1 MEENSGHISQLL
13 QKFLFGQLT
22 EIEQKQFEEW
32 LQASDQNRRLL
43 ESFRKA
49 KNIEQDLAVVKQ
61 LDANR
66 AWEKLN
72 SKNNKSNYKWFI
84 SIAASLLLLAT
95 FFYLW
100 QSSYLKTDED
110 AVHNLTLNLEQ
121 DVEPAQSGAI
131 LQLSNGEKV
140 VLNNKTSKT
149 YHTNKTFVGNG
160 AELIV
165 KNDKSQQVSRLNSL
179 IVPRASYYKITLSDG
194 TKVWVNAQSK
204 LNFPAQFSTD
214 ERRVSLEGE
223 AYFEVAHDAK
233 KPFYVDSK
241 AGEIKVLGTHFN
253 VFAYH
258 DDIRATLVE
267 GKVEV
272 RQKENKLELNP
283 GEFAS
288 LSKNNLIKGNADI
301 QQDLAWHN
309 NEFYFKKETIV
320 NIAHQLSRWYDL
332 DVKFRGNVQLS
343 KEYSGSI
350 QRDVKLSQVLEMLSY
365 VSDLRFEVHGK
376 ELIIENKS

>member
-22 EIEQKQFEEW
+22 DVEKVEFEEW
-32 LQASDQNRRLL
+32 LQANDQNRRLL

-49 KNIEQDLAVVKQ
+49 KNIEQDLAIVKQ

-72 SKNNKSNYKWFI
+72 NKNERSNHKWFI
-84 SIAASLLLLAT
+84 GIAASLLLLAS

-100 QSSYLKTDED
+100 QGNHLRTDDDTVYTSASYL
-110 AVHNLTLNLEQ
+110 AQ

-149 YHTNKTFVGNG
+149 YNTNKTFVGNG

-165 KNDKSQQVSRLNSL
+165 KNDKNQQVSRLNSL

-204 LNFPAQFSTD
+204 LNFPAQFSGD

-272 RQKENKLELNP
+272 RQQENKLELNP

-288 LSKNNLIKGNADI
+288 LSKNNMIKGNADI
-301 QQDLAWHN
+301 QQD
-309 NEFYFKKETIV
+309 
-320 NIAHQLSRWYDL
+320 
-332 DVKFRGNVQLS
+332 
-343 KEYSGSI
+343 
-350 QRDVKLSQVLEMLSY
+350 
-365 VSDLRFEVHGK
+365 
-376 ELIIENKS
+376 

>member
-22 EIEQKQFEEW
+22 EVEKVKFEEW

-49 KNIEQDLAVVKQ
+49 KNIEQDLAIVKQ
-61 LDANR
+61 LDANK

-72 SKNNKSNYKWFI
+72 TKNNKTNHKWFI
-84 SIAASLLLLAT
+84 GIAASLLLLAC

-100 QSSYLKTDED
+100 QSSYWKTDD
-110 AVHNLTLNLEQ
+110 VAVRNLALNLGQ

-140 VLNNKTSKT
+140 VFNDKTSKT
-149 YHTNKTFVGNG
+149 YDKNKTFVGN
-160 AELIV
+160 ASELIV
-165 KNDKSQQVSRLNSL
+165 KNDRSEHVSHLNAL
-179 IVPRASYYKITLSDG
+179 IVPRASYYKIILSDG

-204 LNFPAQFSTD
+204 LKFPAQFSEN

-233 KPFYVDSK
+233 KPFFVDSK

-258 DDIRATLVE
+258 DDIRTTLVE

-272 RQKENKLELNP
+272 RQKDKKLELSP

-288 LSKNNLIKGNADI
+288 LSKDNVIKGNADI

-332 DVKFRGNVQLS
+332 EVKFRGNVQLS

-365 VSDLRFEVHGK
+365 VSDLRFEVRGK

>member
-22 EIEQKQFEEW
+22 DVEKVEFEEW
-32 LQASDQNRRLL
+32 LQANDQNRRLL

-49 KNIEQDLAVVKQ
+49 KNIEQDLAIVKQ

-72 SKNNKSNYKWFI
+72 NKNERSNHKWFI
-84 SIAASLLLLAT
+84 GIAASLLLLAS

-100 QSSYLKTDED
+100 QGNHLRTDDDTVYTSASYL
-110 AVHNLTLNLEQ
+110 AQ

-149 YHTNKTFVGNG
+149 YNTNKTFVGNG

-165 KNDKSQQVSRLNSL
+165 KNDKNQQVSRLNSL

-204 LNFPAQFSTD
+204 LNFPAQFSGD

-272 RQKENKLELNP
+272 RQQENKLELNP

-288 LSKNNLIKGNADI
+288 LSKNNMIKGNADI
-301 QQDLAWHN
+301 QQDLAWHK

-332 DVKFRGNVQLS
+332 DVKFRGNVQLN

>member
-22 EIEQKQFEEW
+22 DVEKVEFEEW
-32 LQASDQNRRLL
+32 LQANDQNRRLL

-49 KNIEQDLAVVKQ
+49 KNIEQDLAIVKQ

-66 AWEKLN
+66 AWQKLN
-72 SKNNKSNYKWFI
+72 NKNEKSNHKWFI
-84 SIAASLLLLAT
+84 GIAASLLLLAS

-100 QSSYLKTDED
+100 RNNYLRTENDG
-110 AVHNLTLNLEQ
+110 VHTSLYLTQ

-140 VLNNKTSKT
+140 ALNDKTSKT
-149 YHTNKTFVGNG
+149 YDSNKTFVGNG
-160 AELIV
+160 RELIV
-165 KNDKSQQVSRLNSL
+165 NNTKSQHVSRLNSL
-179 IVPRASYYKITLSDG
+179 IVPRASFYKITLSDG
-194 TKVWVNAQSK
+194 TRVWVNAQSNLK
-204 LNFPAQFSTD
+204 FPVQFPKN

-233 KPFYVDSK
+233 KPFFVESK

-272 RQKENKLELNP
+272 RQQENKLELNP

-288 LSKNNLIKGNADI
+288 LSKNNMIKGSADI

-332 DVKFRGNVQLS
+332 DVKFRGNVQLN

-365 VSDLRFEVHGK
+365 VSNLRFEIHGK

>member
-22 EIEQKQFEEW
+22 DVEKLQFEEW
-32 LQASDQNRRLL
+32 LQANDQNRQLL

-61 LDANR
+61 LDANK

-72 SKNNKSNYKWFI
+72 NKDKKTNHKWFI
-84 SIAASLLLLAT
+84 GIAASLLLLVS

-100 QSSYLKTDED
+100 KSYHLRTDDTINTSASYLT
-110 AVHNLTLNLEQ
+110 Q
-121 DVEPAQSGAI
+121 DVEPARSGAI
-131 LQLSNGEKV
+131 LQLSNGEKIA
-140 VLNNKTSKT
+140 LNDKTSKT
-149 YHTNKTFVGNG
+149 YDSNKTFVGNG
-160 AELIV
+160 RELVI
-165 KNDKSQQVSRLNSL
+165 KNNKSQHESSLNSL
-179 IVPRASYYKITLSDG
+179 IVPRASFYKITLSDG
-194 TKVWVNAQSK
+194 TRVWVNAQSNLK
-204 LNFPAQFSTD
+204 FPAQFSEN

-223 AYFEVAHDAK
+223 AYFEVAHDSK
-233 KPFYVDSK
+233 KPFFVESK

-272 RQKENKLELNP
+272 RQHENKLELNP

-288 LSKNNLIKGNADI
+288 LSKNNMIKGRADI
-301 QQDLAWHN
+301 QQDLAWHH

-350 QRDVKLSQVLEMLSY
+350 QRDVKLSQALEMLSY
-365 VSDLRFEVHGK
+365 VSDLRFEVRGK

>member
-22 EIEQKQFEEW
+22 DVEKVEFEEW
-32 LQASDQNRRLL
+32 LQANDQNRRLL

-49 KNIEQDLAVVKQ
+49 KNIEQDLAIVKQ

-66 AWEKLN
+66 AWQKLN
-72 SKNNKSNYKWFI
+72 NKNEKSNHKWFI
-84 SIAASLLLLAT
+84 GIAASLLLLAS

-100 QSSYLKTDED
+100 RNNYLRTENDG
-110 AVHNLTLNLEQ
+110 VQTSLYLTQ

-140 VLNNKTSKT
+140 ALNDKTSKT
-149 YHTNKTFVGNG
+149 YDRNKTFVGNG
-160 AELIV
+160 RELIV
-165 KNDKSQQVSRLNSL
+165 NNTKSQHVSRLNSL
-179 IVPRASYYKITLSDG
+179 IVPRASFYKITLSDG
-194 TKVWVNAQSK
+194 TRVWVNAQSNLK
-204 LNFPAQFSTD
+204 FPAQFPKN

-233 KPFYVDSK
+233 KPFFVESK

-272 RQKENKLELNP
+272 RQHENKLELNP

-288 LSKNNLIKGNADI
+288 LSKNNMIKGSADI

-332 DVKFRGNVQLS
+332 DVKFRGNVQLN

-365 VSDLRFEVHGK
+365 VSNLRFEIHGK

>member
-22 EIEQKQFEEW
+22 DVEKLQFEEW
-32 LQASDQNRRLL
+32 LQANDQNRQLL

-49 KNIEQDLAVVKQ
+49 KNIEQDLAIVKQ

-72 SKNNKSNYKWFI
+72 NKGKKPNHKWFI
-84 SIAASLLLLAT
+84 GIAASLLLLAS

-100 QSSYLKTDED
+100 QNYHLRTDDTIHTSASYL
-110 AVHNLTLNLEQ
+110 VQ
-121 DVEPAQSGAI
+121 DVEPARSGAI
-131 LQLSNGEKV
+131 LQLSNGEKIA
-140 VLNNKTSKT
+140 LNDKTSKT
-149 YHTNKTFVGNG
+149 YDSNKTFVGNG
-160 AELIV
+160 RELVI
-165 KNDKSQQVSRLNSL
+165 KNNKSQRESRLNSL
-179 IVPRASYYKITLSDG
+179 IVPRASFYKITLSDG
-194 TKVWVNAQSK
+194 TRVWVNAQSNLK
-204 LNFPAQFSTD
+204 FPAQFSEN

-233 KPFYVDSK
+233 KPFFVESK

-272 RQKENKLELNP
+272 RQHENKLELNP

-288 LSKNNLIKGNADI
+288 LSKNNMIKGSADI

-332 DVKFRGNVQLS
+332 DVKFRGNVQLN

-365 VSDLRFEVHGK
+365 VSNLRFEIHGK

>member
-1 MEENSGHISQLL
+1 MEENSGRISQLL

-22 EIEQKQFEEW
+22 EVEKVQFEEW

-49 KNIEQDLAVVKQ
+49 KNIEQDLAIIKQ
-61 LDANR
+61 LDANK

-72 SKNNKSNYKWFI
+72 TKNNKANHKWFI
-84 SIAASLLLLAT
+84 GIAASLLLLAS

-100 QSSYLKTDED
+100 QKSYLSTDDD
-110 AVHNLTLNLEQ
+110 AVRNVALNLGQ

-140 VLNNKTSKT
+140 VFNDKTSKT
-149 YHTNKTFVGNG
+149 YDKNKTFVGN
-160 AELIV
+160 ASELIV
-165 KNDKSQQVSRLNSL
+165 KNDRSEHVSPLNAL
-179 IVPRASYYKITLSDG
+179 IVPRASFYKITLSDG

-204 LNFPAQFSTD
+204 LKFPGQFSEN

-233 KPFYVDSK
+233 KPFFVDSK

-258 DDIRATLVE
+258 DDIRTTLVE

-272 RQKENKLELNP
+272 RQKDKKLELKP

-288 LSKNNLIKGNADI
+288 LSKDYVIKGNADI

-350 QRDVKLSQVLEMLSY
+350 QRDVRLSQVLEMLSY

>member
-165 KNDKSQQVSRLNSL
+165 KNDKSQQISRLNSL

-204 LNFPAQFSTD
+204 LNFPAQFSAD

-288 LSKNNLIKGNADI
+288 LSKNNMIKGNADI